1 MLMDSA
7 LLQSETQYAFA
18 AHQPWGEALLL
29 WVCTVELLLPEPL
42 IGIGQKFWWPF
53 SALCCAYSCGK
64 PGSSCQIVRP
74 DFYKQTCRVHAL

>member
-42 IGIGQKFWWPF
+42 IGIGLVAIFRTLLRLQLRQARQQLPN
-53 SALCCAYSCGK
+53 
-64 PGSSCQIVRP
+64 CQARLL
-74 DFYKQTCRVHAL
+74 QANM